1 MEKFK
6 VNYIKQSFSVTF
18 EYKVFFTSS
27 LFSSSNNL
35 FSEFVKEN
43 IEDSSQKILFVI
55 DDGVVK
61 NHPELLNQINN
72 YFQKHA
78 TIELIKDIL
87 IIPGGEQSKND
98 KRSFN
103 RIVEA
108 VHVHGID
115 RHSYLTAIGG
125 GAVLDVAGYAAAVSH
140 RGVRHI
146 RIPTTVLSQND
157 SGIGVKNGINYFGK
171 KNFLGT
177 FSPPVAVF
185 NDDIFLTTLSDRD
198 CRSGIAEAIKVALI
212 KDADF
217 FSWLEKNSSQLVERN
232 MAAMNYLIKHCAELH
247 LKHIASGDPFEKGS
261 SRPLDFGHWSAH
273 KVEQLS
279 DFNILHGEAVA
290 MGIALDTM
298 YSALSGR
305 LALNKA
311 HRIIELLLNL
321 GFEITHPLMEIKENN
336 SPVLQGLNE
345 FREHLGGQL
354 TIMLLKD
361 IGTGEEVHE
370 IDTSLLIKAAE
381 ELKMFKSKVFAR

>member
-72 YFQKHA
+72 YFQKQA

-108 VHVHGID
+108 VHMYGID
-115 RHSYLTAIGG
+115 RHSYLAAIGG
-125 GAVLDVAGYAAAVSH
+125 GAVLDVVGYAAAVSH

-146 RIPTTVLSQND
+146 RIL
-157 SGIGVKNGINYFGK
+157 
-171 KNFLGT
+171 
-177 FSPPVAVF
+177 
-185 NDDIFLTTLSDRD
+185 
-198 CRSGIAEAIKVALI
+198 
-212 KDADF
+212 
-217 FSWLEKNSSQLVERN
+217 
-232 MAAMNYLIKHCAELH
+232 
-247 LKHIASGDPFEKGS
+247 
-261 SRPLDFGHWSAH
+261 
-273 KVEQLS
+273 QLS
-279 DFNILHGEAVA
+279 CL
-290 MGIALDTM
+290 
-298 YSALSGR
+298 
-305 LALNKA
+305 K
-311 HRIIELLLNL
+311 
-321 GFEITHPLMEIKENN
+321 
-336 SPVLQGLNE
+336 
-345 FREHLGGQL
+345 
-354 TIMLLKD
+354 TIP
-361 IGTGEEVHE
+361 
-370 IDTSLLIKAAE
+370 A
-381 ELKMFKSKVFAR
+381 